1 MTQMKKETNEKNSF
15 VHEKRVNICTKHS
28 SIEYYGV
35 VIVLKTAD
43 HRYSKYANVIAL
55 ITLLTVSNCFIV
67 QLQSRSL
74 SYRMNETRSC
84 RVRIF
89 YFKLA
94 K

>member
-1 MTQMKKETNEKNSF
+1 MMFKQPFYQHLEKLFIAFYNHLEQKKEKWFRSFLFWSFLTQMKKETNEKNSF

-55 ITLLTVSNCFIV
+55 IT
-67 QLQSRSL
+67 
-74 SYRMNETRSC
+74 
-84 RVRIF
+84 
-89 YFKLA
+89 
-94 K
+94 